1 MVGADEAFEDAFPV
15 RWRDAGAVVGD
26 SDVCASV
33 GLVDVDGD
41 GAVGVSF
48 GVVDE
53 VAQGAGELAVIT
65 GDLDG
70 GDAGEV
76 EGDSFVVAE
85 VAGLV
90 VDEVVEVDG
99 VLAAGHAVFVVTGEF
114 EQVGDEVLEVVD
126 VLEDS
131 LVGGEELLRF
141 GVGAEV
147 DFEVSSHAS
156 EGAAEF
162 V

>member
-1 MVGADEAFEDAFPV
+1 M
-15 RWRDAGAVVGD
+15 
-26 SDVCASV
+26 
-33 GLVDVDGD
+33 
-41 GAVGVSF
+41 SF

-53 VAQGAGELAVIT
+53 VSHGAGELARIS

-99 VLAAGHAVFVVTGEF
+99 VLAAGHAVFVVAGEF

-126 VLEDS
+126 VMQDS
-131 LVGGEELLRF
+131 LMGGEELLGF

-147 DFEVSSHAS
+147 DFEVSWHAS